1 MTPFASRL
9 SPLMQEL
16 SPVTQ
21 NQCPMSDSLSFAV
34 GSVTFEGIRRL
45 SNFEAPGGPCLYVIC
60 YKPKPETNPLDLK
73 ILYFGEHEDLHSQD
87 FYANHPKLRCWV
99 SEGGRLDALY
109 VGFHALPDSSLAE
122 RKQAVFDLLEVFR
135 PVCNI

>member
-1 MTPFASRL
+1 
-9 SPLMQEL
+9 
-16 SPVTQ
+16 
-21 NQCPMSDSLSFAV
+21 MSDALSFSV
-34 GSVTFEGIRRL
+34 GNVSFEGIRRL

-73 ILYFGEHEDLHSQD
+73 ILYFGEHEDLSTQD

-109 VGFHALPDSSLAE
+109 VGFHPLPEASLAE